1 MCTTL
6 TPDKPSSSAA
16 ETIVGI
22 EDVNNTDW
30 N

>member
-16 ETIVGI
+16 QTIVEI